1 MNISTP
7 QAILGSTH
15 KTVVL
20 PRPVITGQGESSKPG
35 PAEALVPNELR
46 PVVRLNGLEGKPESL
61 TVQKAAEHLRDAA
74 KRTNAYFRHTDTRLE
89 FEVGEK
95 TGRTII
101 RVRDK
106 ETGEI
111 IREIPPEELVRIS
124 IRMGELHG
132 LLFDEES

>member
-7 QAILGSTH
+7 RAILGPTR
-15 KTVVL
+15 KTVAP
-20 PRPVITGQGESSKPG
+20 PRTVEAGHGESQKPA

-46 PVVRLNGLEGKPESL
+46 PVIRTNGSESRPQGV
-61 TVQKAAEHLRDAA
+61 TVQQAAEHLRDAA
-74 KRTNAYFRHTDTRLE
+74 KRTNAYFRQTDTRLE

-124 IRMGELHG
+124 VTVGELHG
-132 LLFDEES
+132 LLFDEKS